1 MGEESGGEDEQ
12 GSQDEEQHGQGDG
25 QGTNWP
31 FHQPESIV
39 ASSPDAARATATAL
53 TSYSNIMMILLAAA
67 ESPRSPCTSG
77 SGTSPEIS
85 ESPTCSAAQGPES
98 PSQTAH

>member
-53 TSYSNIMMILLAAA
+53 TSYSNITTTSLAAA

-77 SGTSPEIS
+77 SGTSPEIP